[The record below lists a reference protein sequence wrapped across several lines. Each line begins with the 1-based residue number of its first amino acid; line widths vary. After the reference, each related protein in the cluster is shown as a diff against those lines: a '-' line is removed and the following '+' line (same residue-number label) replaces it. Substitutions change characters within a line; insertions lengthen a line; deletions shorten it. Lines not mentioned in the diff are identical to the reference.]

1 MPWSELEHMSAMTDR
16 TRDALIGLTAILA
29 MASMAAILMLFGELN
44 LRSSWH
50 LTILAPSAAGLGPGS
65 VVSLNGV
72 PVGSVDSIENIVDD
86 QWQVRVNANIN
97 SDVLIADN
105 VQAMVTSTLIGSSS
119 GLYLETTPGATG
131 MLPVDG
137 TAQLSGPLQSL
148 TMRDL
153 GHAIDER
160 LNPVLVSMSR
170 LVGPWSAVGENLN
183 DWLDDPE
190 LKTGA
195 KDVLHLAVASL
206 DRTVEAME
214 RFAALSTSIDASAT
228 ALSAEAMASARQL
241 TELLTQTTAVLTTL
255 RQGKGTA
262 GQLLSNPDL
271 YRSLEST
278 AKELDRL
285 TKSLRLLVEQVREEG
300 LTPLLSP

>member
-1 MPWSELEHMSAMTDR
+1 MLWSELEHMSAMTDR

-29 MASMAAILMLFGELN
+29 MVSLAAILMLFGELN
-44 LRSSWH
+44 LRSSWQ
-50 LTILAPSAAGLGPGS
+50 LTILSPSAAGLGAGS

-72 PVGSVDSIENIVDD
+72 PVGSVSHIKNIVDD
-86 QWQVRVNANIN
+86 QWQVRITASIN
-97 SDVLIADN
+97 SGTLIADN
-105 VQAMVTSTLIGSSS
+105 AQAMVSSTLIGSSS
-119 GLYLETTPGATG
+119 GLYLETAPGATG
-131 MLPVDG
+131 TLPVDG
-137 TAQLSGPLQSL
+137 SAQLAGPLQSL
-148 TMRDL
+148 AMRDL
-153 GHAIDER
+153 GQAIDER
-160 LNPVLVSMSR
+160 LVPVLSSIAI
-170 LVGPWSAVGENLN
+170 LAGPWTAVGENLN

-228 ALSAEAMASARQL
+228 ALSTEVMASARQL
-241 TELLTQTTAVLTTL
+241 TEMLTESTSVLTTL
-255 RQGKGTA
+255 REGKGTA

>member
-1 MPWSELEHMSAMTDR
+1 MTAK

-29 MASMAAILMLFGELN
+29 MVSLAAILMLFGELN
-44 LRSSWH
+44 LRSSWQ

-65 VVSLNGV
+65 IVSLNGV
-72 PVGSVDSIENIVDD
+72 PVGSIDHIENIVDD
-86 QWQVRVNANIN
+86 QWQVRINASIQ
-97 SDVLIADN
+97 SGVLIADN

-119 GLYLETTPGATG
+119 GLYLETAPGATG
-131 MLPVDG
+131 TLPVDG
-137 TAQLSGPLQSL
+137 TAQLASPLQSL

-153 GHAIDER
+153 GQAIDAR

-190 LKTGA
+190 LKTRA

-228 ALSAEAMASARQL
+228 ALSAEVMTSARQL
-241 TELLTQTTAVLTTL
+241 TEMLTQTTAVLTTL
-255 RQGKGTA
+255 REGKGTA